1 VNAAHKYNNALK
13 RLDRLYRKR
22 CVALANLTKATKR
35 YGLTSPEWKQAR
47 TGYDA
52 VITAGDRAL
61 EVACKLKS
69 MSRSADSNSMSINN
83 GAWPTNIKP
92 LAARSDNPS
101 GARELKE
108 LPT

>member
-1 VNAAHKYNNALK
+1 VNDAHKYNNALK

-35 YGLTSPEWKQAR
+35 YGLTSPEWQQAR
-47 TGYDA
+47 TRYDA
-52 VITAGDRAL
+52 VLAAGDRAL

-69 MSRSADSNSMSINN
+69 MMLIADFNSVSINN
-83 GAWPTNIKP
+83 GLWSTNIKP
-92 LAARSDNPS
+92 LAARTDNPT
-101 GARELKE
+101 GARTLKE